1 MIVRHV
7 GLNRELPNDFR
18 YLNLGTFDGE
28 SELNFIAS
36 NEEKK
41 GKYCAFRGSIESVR
55 DCFENIR
62 ARPVPCKLEDKYFC
76 TNSR

>member
-18 YLNLGTFDGE
+18 YLNLGTLDGE

-41 GKYCAFRGSIESVR
+41 G
-55 DCFENIR
+55 
-62 ARPVPCKLEDKYFC
+62 
-76 TNSR
+76 